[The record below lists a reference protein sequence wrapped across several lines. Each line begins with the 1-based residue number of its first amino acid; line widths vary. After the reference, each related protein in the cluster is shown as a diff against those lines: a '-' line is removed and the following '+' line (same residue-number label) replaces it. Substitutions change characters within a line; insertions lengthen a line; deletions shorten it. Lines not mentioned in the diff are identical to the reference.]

1 MTFLND
7 FVTRELDE
15 MRKFLHYISVCG
27 SDNSLKFVFRPWWW
41 SNLPERQRSAAVY
54 TKMGYMQNCYLFNQ
68 GLDLC
73 FLGSFSLKCIIL
85 IMM

>member
-27 SDNSLKFVFRPWWW
+27 SGNSLKFVFRPWWW
-41 SNLPERQRSAAVY
+41 RNLLERQRSAAVY
-54 TKMGYMQNCYLFNQ
+54 TKIGYICRIVTYLIKDWTWASRAHFP
-68 GLDLC
+68 
-73 FLGSFSLKCIIL
+73 
-85 IMM
+85 